1 VPITSLLLS
10 GFLLA
15 PQLPGDL
22 QVAPELRANDRVAMV
37 GTTFIEREADGG
49 QIETALLLS
58 HPEARLVFRNFG
70 WSGDTI
76 AGASRGYF
84 EPEEGYG
91 LLLEHVVAAE
101 PTVILL
107 AYGANAA
114 WDGAEGVEDFRAG
127 LSQLMDD
134 LAERTK
140 ARFILLSP
148 IRQEAFASPYP
159 NPVEHNKE
167 LARYTAVIEG
177 LAAARHVGFI
187 DLFSAVRAPSGQH
200 WTSNSIHLT
209 PTGYQKAA
217 EVLVQAFGKSVI
229 QSADSGALRRA
240 VIAKNDQFFH
250 YWRPQNTTYL
260 FGFRK
265 HEQGQN
271 AVELV
276 AFASYVDRL
285 DTQIQTAA
293 MAISVG
299 EKPVFTPVT
308 NAGLGVS
315 PKGHEYVGVPVTQR
329 ETFRV
334 PEDLEVTLFAAE
346 PMVANPTNMN
356 WDARGRLWVASAP
369 MYPHVKPG
377 HRAIDRILI
386 LEDLDGDGKADKS
399 TVFAEDLL
407 IPTLVLPGD
416 GGVYVAN
423 STELL
428 HLVDTD
434 GDDKADEKRIVMSG
448 FGTEDTHHILHTPR
462 WGQDGLMYFNQAI
475 YIHSHVETPWGVS
488 RLMAGGIWQ
497 FEPRTGRMRVVS
509 KGLTNSWGHDMDA
522 FGQSFATDGAGGHG
536 INYIF
541 PGVAGVNS
549 YGTRHVLKGM
559 NPGQP
564 KLCGLEILSG
574 THLPEAYRGLLA
586 TNDFRGHRTVSFQ
599 LSDNESGY
607 ASKRSVELI
616 GAESRS
622 YDPLGKDSAFRPVDI
637 KMGPDGAI
645 YVADWCNV
653 IIQHGEVDFRDD
665 RRDHENGRIW
675 RISTKGKPP
684 LKAPPIHGASIAQLI
699 ENLESTEPWVVGMS
713 KRTLIER
720 GHDVLAPVLEWQRGL
735 QGERAEVLRLHALW
749 LHVGL
754 HRVERDVLRRCL
766 TAEDARVRA
775 AAIRVAR
782 HWLDQLP
789 NAVEMLAAAVVD
801 PHPRVRLEAL
811 HGLRD
816 LNSARAAELAVL
828 VLDRPMDKVLDYALV
843 LTLRELEEQW
853 AGATSFGG
861 SVAHVAYAIKAT
873 GNTQP
878 LGGLFA
884 ALQAGEIP
892 AADRDDVLLLIAKH
906 GDSQQVGSL
915 FELANGDALPAA
927 TRASVYA
934 AITDAVAARDV
945 RPDGDLQPLV
955 RVIESSQGDVLVA
968 AARLAGRLRVA
979 PSIGALHAVAA
990 SANHNAGLI
999 AIEAIAD
1006 IGGDAAVQVL
1016 QGLVRDHHSPEH
1028 RVGALANLVRVDR
1041 FAAGLMAVSMFK
1053 DLPETIDPGPVFDA
1067 FYREQEGPAALGEAL
1082 GGKAVP
1088 RRIAQIGVQR
1098 AMTSGRDLGEHVSK
1112 LSRAGGLAP
1121 MKQRLNRAGMAE
1133 AVAQVA
1139 ARGNPVIGERIYRR
1153 ASLLCVSCHAIGG
1166 AGSSIGPDLVSLG
1179 ASAPVDY
1186 IIQSLLDPNAK
1197 IKEGHHMTVVTMND
1211 GRFFSGAQASDADG
1225 TLVLRGVTGKTHS
1238 LRSAQV
1244 KSKFISPV
1252 SMMPPG
1258 LTASLQPEE
1267 FSHLVAFMAQ
1277 LGKPGRFS
1285 SRNAGFVRS
1294 FEVLISDGS
1303 EADAMDPEAVV
1314 ENPARFQWRP
1324 AFALVNGAIPLD
1336 DTSVFDGGERV
1347 LRFAIEVTTAG
1358 LVSLRL
1364 KNGQHVR
1371 VWQGR
1376 EELGFRRGNV
1386 RLNLSKGTHQ
1396 LILHAGA
1403 ENLSALISVEL
1414 RDVKGSK
1421 AVAKLRSGGS

>member
-1 VPITSLLLS
+1 MPITSLLLT
-10 GFLLA
+10 GLLLA
-15 PQLPGDL
+15 PQSTSDQ
-22 QVAPELRANDRVAMV
+22 QVAPELRANDRVAMI
-37 GTTFIEREADGG
+37 GNTFIEREADGG
-49 QIETALLLS
+49 YIETALLLS

-84 EPEEGYG
+84 KPKEGYG
-91 LLLEHVVAAE
+91 LLLEQVATAK

-107 AYGANAA
+107 GYGANAA
-114 WDGAEGVEDFRAG
+114 WDGEEGVEDFRAG

-177 LAAARHVGFI
+177 LAAERHAGFI
-187 DLFSAVRAPSGQH
+187 DLFATVRAPTGQH

-209 PTGYQKAA
+209 TRGYQETA

-229 QSADSGALRRA
+229 QTTGSGALRRA
-240 VIAKNDQFFH
+240 VIAKNEQFFH

-260 FGFRK
+260 LGFRK

-271 AVELV
+271 AVEL
-276 AFASYVDRL
+276 ADFASYVEQL
-285 DTQIQTAA
+285 DSQIQTAA
-293 MAISVG
+293 MAIAVG

-308 NAGLGVS
+308 NAGLGVNS
-315 PKGHEYVGVPVTQR
+315 KGHEYVGEPVRER

-334 PEDLEVTLFAAE
+334 PKDLEVSLFAAE
-346 PMVANPTNMN
+346 PMVVNPTNMN

-541 PGVAGVNS
+541 PGVAGVNA
-549 YGTRHVLKGM
+549 YGTRHVLRGM

-616 GAESRS
+616 GAESRR

-675 RISTKGKPP
+675 RISAKGKPP
-684 LKAPPIHGASIAQLI
+684 LKAPPIRSATVAQLLK
-699 ENLESTEPWVVGMS
+699 NLESPEPWVVSMS
-713 KRTLIER
+713 KRVLIER
-720 GHDVLAPVLEWQRGL
+720 GHDVLAPVLDWERGL
-735 QGERAEVLRLHALW
+735 EGEHAEALRLHALW

-754 HRVERDVLRRCL
+754 HRVERDVLQRCL
-766 TAEDARVRA
+766 TADDARVRA
-775 AAIRVAR
+775 AAIRVGR

-789 NAVEMLAAAVVD
+789 NAVEMLAAAVED

-816 LNSARAAELAVL
+816 LNSVRAAELAVL

-853 AGATSFGG
+853 AGATAFGG

-873 GNTQP
+873 GNTEP

-892 AADRDDVLLLIAKH
+892 QADRDDVLLLIARH
-906 GDSQQVGSL
+906 GDSQQTGSL
-915 FELANGDALPAA
+915 FELVNGDALPAA
-927 TRASVYA
+927 IRARVYA
-934 AITDAVAARDV
+934 AMTDAVADRGV

-968 AARLAGRLRVA
+968 AARLAGRLQVV
-979 PSIGALHAVAA
+979 PSIGALQAVA
-990 SANHNAGLI
+990 SSSSKNDGLV
-999 AIEAIAD
+999 AIGAIGD
-1006 IGGDAAVQVL
+1006 IGGDTAVMAL
-1016 QGLVRDHHSPEH
+1016 QGLVRDHHSPEF
-1028 RVGALANLVRVDR
+1028 RIGALANLVRVDR
-1041 FAAGLMAVSMFK
+1041 TAAGSMAVSLFK
-1053 DLPETIDPGPVFDA
+1053 DLPETTDPGPVFDA
-1067 FYREQEGPAALGEAL
+1067 FYREKEGPAALGAAL
-1082 GGKAVP
+1082 DGKTVP
-1088 RRIAQIGVQR
+1088 RRIAQAGVQR
-1098 AMTSGRDLGEHVSK
+1098 ATTSGRDLGEHVRM

-1121 MKQRLNRAGMAE
+1121 MKQRLNRAGMAQ

-1153 ASLLCVSCHAIGG
+1153 SALACVTCHAIGG

-1186 IIQSLLDPNAK
+1186 IIESLLNPNAK
-1197 IKEGHHMTVVTMND
+1197 IKEGHHMTVITMND
-1211 GRFFSGAQASDADG
+1211 GRSFAGSLAGDADG
-1225 TLVLRGVTGKTHS
+1225 TLVLRDAAGKTHS
-1238 LRSAQV
+1238 LRSDQV
-1244 KSKFISPV
+1244 QSKFISPV

-1285 SRNAGFVRS
+1285 SRTAGFVRS
-1294 FEVLISDGS
+1294 FEVLIPGGS
-1303 EADAMDPEAVV
+1303 EADPLDPEAAV
-1314 ENPARFQWRP
+1314 ENPSRFQWRP
-1324 AFALVNGAIPLD
+1324 AFALVNGQIPLD
-1336 DTSVFDGGERV
+1336 DTSVFDRGERV
-1347 LRFAIEVTTAG
+1347 MRFAIEVTTKG

-1364 KNGQHVR
+1364 KNNENVR
-1371 VWQGR
+1371 VWQNR
-1376 EELGFRRGNV
+1376 EELRFRRGNA
-1386 RLNLSKGTHQ
+1386 RLDLSKGTHHFV
-1396 LILHAGA
+1396 LHVAA
-1403 ENLSALISVEL
+1403 ENEADWISVAL
-1414 RDVKGSK
+1414 RDVRGSK
-1421 AVAKLRSGGS
+1421 AVAQLRPVGS